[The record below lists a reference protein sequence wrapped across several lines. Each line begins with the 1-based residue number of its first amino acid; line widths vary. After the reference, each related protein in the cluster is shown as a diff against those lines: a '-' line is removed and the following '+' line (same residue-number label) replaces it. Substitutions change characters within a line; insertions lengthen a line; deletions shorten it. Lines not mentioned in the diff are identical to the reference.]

1 MRFSFSFTAAE
12 DRPLRRQVV
21 YAAAEPQPECSVHP
35 IRLAALFLGTACQ
48 KPRGRSYL
56 PRGFSHFCSGF

>member
-35 IRLAALFLGTACQ
+35 IALLRCFWAPHAKSPAEGATF
-48 KPRGRSYL
+48 RGA
-56 PRGFSHFCSGF
+56 FSHFCSGF